1 MYRGI
6 SQMIGLETLSS
17 AAKLAAQRAGF
28 DLAGVATL
36 EDPNFPELARFPE
49 WVERGHAG
57 EMEYLKARDDQGR
70 LKRASVRVAAPWARS
85 VIVCAKS
92 YDSPQPLSTESTDP
106 DRGWISRYAWTREDY
121 HDTILRRLRLVEAD
135 IVKTATD
142 AGLEA
147 PRTWCYVDTGPIVE
161 RVYAK
166 YAGIGWIGKNTCI
179 IHEQRGSF
187 IFLGV
192 ILTSLELTPDI
203 PAADRCGTC
212 TACIDACPTD
222 ALVAAGELD
231 SRRCIAYLTIEKRGA
246 IPEEFREGVGRHVFG
261 CDICQDVCP
270 WNRKARRQHWPEQ
283 SDEMRD
289 DLVNPALDWLAG
301 LVEGAFRDLFRK
313 SPVKRSKFAGLRRN
327 LAVAMGNSGDAKFTP
342 TLVAWAA
349 GPDETVADHAKWGL
363 AQLNRGLRRRDA
375 ETRRDKK

>member
-1 MYRGI
+1 
-6 SQMIGLETLSS
+6 MIGPDTFSESIKK
-17 AAKLAAQRAGF
+17 AALRAGF

-92 YDSPQPLSTESTDP
+92 YDSPQPLSTECPDP
-106 DRGWISRYAWTREDY
+106 DLGWISRYAWTRKDY
-121 HDTILRRLRLVEAD
+121 HDTILPRLRQVEAEH
-135 IVKTATD
+135 VRAVQD
-142 AGLEA
+142 AGAPA

-161 RVYAK
+161 RVYAR

-179 IHEQRGSF
+179 IHEKRGSF
-187 IFLGV
+187 VFLGV
-192 ILTSLELTPDI
+192 ILTSLELTPDL

-222 ALVAAGELD
+222 AIVAPGELA
-231 SRRCIAYLTIEKRGA
+231 SRRCIAYLTIEKRGT
-246 IPEEFREGVGRHVFG
+246 IPEEFREPIGRHVFG

-270 WNRKARRQHWPEQ
+270 WNRKARRQHPPQ
-283 SDEMRD
+283 SNDEMRD
-289 DLVNPALDWLAG
+289 DLFNPALDWLAEMDETG
-301 LVEGAFRDLFRK
+301 FRTIFRD

-327 LAVAMGNSGDAKFTP
+327 LAIAMGNSGNANFRTR
-342 TLVAWAA
+342 LEQWAQD
-349 GPDETVADHAKWGL
+349 PDENVAEHARW
-363 AQLNRGLRRRDA
+363 ALRKV
-375 ETRRDKK
+375 ESQK